1 MSVPRQKS
9 LVWTENKLGC
19 GELTEIVLLQ
29 HETGKEKRKLKLH
42 PGRTV
47 KSGEL
52 EVRLFEFL
60 QEERSE
66 GRVVR
71 NKDLQRK
78 AREIGAGLNLQDFD
92 ASTMW
97 LQRWKKRH
105 HVSSRLC
112 TSSNQKVQADFEEQL
127 LHFRRNILRLRHRHM
142 YVLGQMLNM
151 DQAIVRFDMP
161 PNRTNEIKGSKR
173 VGIKTTKAEKRGF
186 TVALCAA
193 ADGSKL
199 PAFLIFKE
207 RTGEI
212 RQHLQI
218 PANVHVTATRNG
230 WMTRDQVL
238 SWTQRVLGPSETRR
252 LLLLANY
259 AAHKAADVRA
269 ALDKQDVDLV
279 FVPAGCTALAQPI
292 DISIVKPFK
301 VNETLS

>member
-1 MSVPRQKS
+1 MMLVSKKIPKPKS
-9 LVWTENKLGC
+9 YTVEFKLTALEHFDRHGNVSATAEEF
-19 GELTEIVLLQ
+19 GVDRKQIRMWRANRDVLLQ

-78 AREIGAGLNLQDFD
+78 AREIGSGLNLQDFD
-92 ASTMW
+92 ASNMW

-112 TSSNQKVQADFEEQL
+112 TSSNQKVPADFEEQL
-127 LHFRRNILRLRHRHM
+127 LHFRRNILRLCHRHM
-142 YVLGQMLNM
+142 YALGQMLNM
-151 DQAIVRFDMP
+151 DQTMVRFDMP
-161 PNRTNEIKGSKR
+161 PNRTNGIKGSMR
-173 VGIKTTKAEKRGF
+173 VRIKTTEAEKRGF

-212 RQHLQI
+212 PRRARQHLQN
-218 PANVHVTATRNG
+218 PANVRVTVTWNG

-238 SWTQRVLGPSETRR
+238 SWTQRVLSPSETRR
-252 LLLLANY
+252 LLLL
-259 AAHKAADVRA
+259 
-269 ALDKQDVDLV
+269 DLILGHQTH
-279 FVPAGCTALAQPI
+279 A
-292 DISIVKPFK
+292 
-301 VNETLS
+301 